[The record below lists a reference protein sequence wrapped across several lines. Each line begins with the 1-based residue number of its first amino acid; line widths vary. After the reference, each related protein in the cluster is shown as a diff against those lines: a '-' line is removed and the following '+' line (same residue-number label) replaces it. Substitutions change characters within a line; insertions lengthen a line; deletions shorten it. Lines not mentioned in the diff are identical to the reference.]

1 MVKDLPFAGAYLGD
15 KFDLAQTNQPGA
27 MEFPLQH
34 TALEGR
40 ASVCTWAYIRTDTQK
55 EKDTH

>member
-15 KFDLAQTNQPGA
+15 KFDLAQTNQPEA

-40 ASVCTWAYIRTDTQK
+40 ASVCTDTQK
-55 EKDTH
+55 EKDTQ